1 MSQVYTRYACLQSAV
16 ILLFF
21 LLDVG
26 KLKDFCGEELP
37 LADNFL

>member
-1 MSQVYTRYACLQSAV
+1 MLVSNQ
-16 ILLFF
+16 LLFCCFF